1 MEALT
6 RFLPRAALRVAGC
19 LLALAREATW
29 PVGCEGRW
37 WQVGERGWSASLW
50 ASPCLLVLSSQSKG
64 ARRQTSTGRWATRG
78 SFAAPSS
85 LLELRREGPGLQGR
99 SGDRH
104 PPGGLVSGLSL
115 LRTPESCWVGG
126 LYLSLFARLEIKN

>member
-6 RFLPRAALRVAGC
+6 RFLPRAALRVAGRP
-19 LLALAREATW
+19 LALAREATW

-99 SGDRH
+99 SSDRH
-104 PPGGLVSGLSL
+104 PSTRRPGLGAVTAENPGEL
-115 LRTPESCWVGG
+115 LGRWVI
-126 LYLSLFARLEIKN
+126 SIIICQVRN